1 MAREEKKE
9 GNDSAG
15 LSDRTPA
22 LGRTPDPRRAPIACP
37 FYDYALTTAQE

>member
-9 GNDSAG
+9 GYGRAAM
-15 LSDRTPA
+15 SDRTPA

-37 FYDYALTTAQE
+37 CYDDR